1 MAHDNRQ
8 QIGRNSE
15 NNTMTKHST
24 GLVPK
29 LRFPEFRNEGL
40 WEMFRIGDIG
50 KFINGLNGK
59 SSSDFGTGSPFITYK
74 QVFDNSK
81 IEFSECGRVRIYED
95 ENQNTIQYGDI
106 LFTTSSETPEEVG
119 FSSIVLDDPTEPTY
133 LNSFCFAIRPYKDF
147 QIRPDFSRFLF
158 HSPFYRKSVVR
169 IAQGSTRYNI
179 SKSTFQEIKIPLP
192 SFSEQQKIAAC
203 LSSLDEL
210 IAAENQKLNL
220 LKEHKKGLLQNLFP
234 QEGEKVPRL
243 RFKEF
248 EKDGEWVEKRLSQ
261 ILKYG
266 RLGGNY
272 DNSDIKSGIPL
283 IKMGN
288 IDRGNINLE
297 KIQYLPEGSLY
308 DTEDVLKEG
317 DLLFNT
323 RNTLELVGK
332 VAIWRNEL
340 PFALYN
346 LNLMRMTF
354 DTKVVHS
361 NYFMN
366 YHFNS
371 PGGIKKLRAI
381 ATGTTSVAAIY
392 TKDLLSIS
400 FLIPSLSEQQK
411 IASTLSSLDELI
423 QAQTQRIEALQ
434 LHKKGLLQGLFPET
448 INN

>member
-8 QIGRNSE
+8 QISRNSE

-29 LRFPEFRNEGL
+29 LRFPEFRNEREWSL
-40 WEMFRIGDIG
+40 MKIGDILDAQSSTLA
-50 KFINGLNGK
+50 LNKLELVESGYIVYGADGIVGYISNYQHPDIYISIIKDGSGIGRVNLCEAK
-59 SSSDFGTGSPFITYK
+59 SSILGTLSALKSKDTNRFNVIWAYYLLNTIDFASYVKGAGIPHIYYSDYKSHKIGVPSPF
-74 QVFDNSK
+74 
-81 IEFSECGRVRIYED
+81 
-95 ENQNTIQYGDI
+95 
-106 LFTTSSETPEEVG
+106 
-119 FSSIVLDDPTEPTY
+119 
-133 LNSFCFAIRPYKDF
+133 
-147 QIRPDFSRFLF
+147 
-158 HSPFYRKSVVR
+158 
-169 IAQGSTRYNI
+169 
-179 SKSTFQEIKIPLP
+179 
-192 SFSEQQKIAAC
+192 EQQKIAAC

>member
-29 LRFPEFRNEGL
+29 LRFPEFRNEREWSL
-40 WEMFRIGDIG
+40 MKIGDILDAQSSTLA
-50 KFINGLNGK
+50 LNKLELVESGYIVYGADGIVGYISNYQHPDIYISIIKDGSGIGRVNLCEAK
-59 SSSDFGTGSPFITYK
+59 SSILGTLSALKSKDTNRFNVIWAYYLLNTIDFASYVKGAGIPHIYYSDYKSHKIGVPSPF
-74 QVFDNSK
+74 
-81 IEFSECGRVRIYED
+81 
-95 ENQNTIQYGDI
+95 
-106 LFTTSSETPEEVG
+106 
-119 FSSIVLDDPTEPTY
+119 
-133 LNSFCFAIRPYKDF
+133 
-147 QIRPDFSRFLF
+147 
-158 HSPFYRKSVVR
+158 
-169 IAQGSTRYNI
+169 
-179 SKSTFQEIKIPLP
+179 
-192 SFSEQQKIAAC
+192 EQQKIAAC